1 MTGNIVGIIPARGGS
16 VGVPLKNIKLLN
28 GRPLIEYTIKA
39 AFDSQS
45 MDRVIV
51 STDHDEIARISK
63 ECGAEVPFKRP
74 DDISEDVST
83 ELVLQH
89 VVKYLEEE
97 EGYAVDAVVLLQPT
111 SPFRKSSTIKKCV
124 DLFREKPDA
133 DSVVSVNNVEGYR
146 PEWMLS
152 VDEEGMITPYATPF
166 KEGGH
171 PVIKLVARQDFPELY
186 RQNGV
191 VWVTK
196 RDLLME
202 KNLVIGPYAYAVIT
216 DEQEAVDIDTQTDFL
231 IAESLM
237 SIENSE

>member
-1 MTGNIVGIIPARGGS
+1 M
-16 VGVPLKNIKLLN
+16 KNIKLLN

-39 AFDSQS
+39 AIDSKS

-146 PEWMLS
+146 TKWMLS
-152 VDEEGMITPYATPF
+152 FDEEGTTKGIT
-166 KEGGH
+166 
-171 PVIKLVARQDFPELY
+171 
-186 RQNGV
+186 GV
-191 VWVTK
+191 GDAGFFGN
-196 RDLLME
+196 DLLGAHG
-202 KNLVIGPYAYAVIT
+202 NGGGVLRGQRHGFVHTVGVQGLGA
-216 DEQEAVDIDTQTDFL
+216 
-231 IAESLM
+231 AEDGC
-237 SIENSE
+237 